1 MLPHAIVNVL
11 LELGSDQFEVV
22 VLLPTVLEVGNQG
35 HEEGLVE
42 SPILLVLLD
51 IESRLRARGIL
62 GLALRIVCCR
72 LVGLLE
78 HDDWLEL
85 AVQGPE
91 HFLQAIDYFVVNE
104 VLQLAKH
111 FEPAFTLCE
120 LVQGGRHVLGF
131 GSGCFL
137 VPLTSMHAWIH
148 YVSSNYADFFI
159 DFVEEAPLFL
169 DLLGGHLATEET

>member
-1 MLPHAIVNVL
+1 MLPQAIVNVL

-22 VLLPTVLEVGNQG
+22 VLLSTVLKVGDQS

-42 SPILLVLLD
+42 GPILLVLLD
-51 IESRLRARGIL
+51 IECCLRARGIL
-62 GLALRIVCCR
+62 GLALRVVRRR

-91 HFLQAIDYFVVNE
+91 HFLQAVDYFVVNE
-104 VLQLAKH
+104 VLQLTKH
-111 FEPAFTLCE
+111 LDSAFTLCE
-120 LVQGGRHVLGF
+120 LVQGGRHVLRF

-137 VPLTSMHAWIH
+137 VPLAAMHAWIH
-148 YVSSNYADFFI
+148 YVSSD
-159 DFVEEAPLFL
+159 
-169 DLLGGHLATEET
+169 

>member
-1 MLPHAIVNVL
+1 MR
-11 LELGSDQFEVV
+11 VV
-22 VLLPTVLEVGNQG
+22 
-35 HEEGLVE
+35 
-42 SPILLVLLD
+42 
-51 IESRLRARGIL
+51 R
-62 GLALRIVCCR
+62 CR

-137 VPLTSMHAWIH
+137 VPLTSMHAWID
-148 YVSSNYADFFI
+148 YVSSNYPDFFI

>member
-1 MLPHAIVNVL
+1 MR
-11 LELGSDQFEVV
+11 VV
-22 VLLPTVLEVGNQG
+22 
-35 HEEGLVE
+35 
-42 SPILLVLLD
+42 
-51 IESRLRARGIL
+51 RRG
-62 GLALRIVCCR
+62 

-91 HFLQAIDYFVVNE
+91 HFLQAVDYFVVNE
-104 VLQLAKH
+104 VLQLTQH
-111 FEPAFTLCE
+111 FDSAFALCE
-120 LVQGGRHVLGF
+120 LVQGGRHVLRS

-137 VPLTSMHAWIH
+137 VPLTTVHAWIH
-148 YVSSNYADFFI
+148 YVSSDYTDFFI